1 MAVIRDTVLLPGFQ
15 YIAKQLEK
23 GSLDGV
29 IDSLDELIQGC
40 VVPEAETVFKN
51 IRDWF
56 VLYQENESDARSFL
70 EEMIYTP
77 AQCGQCL
84 ICQQCQQI
92 FLIEL
97 YEKFYSDSKFEDLK
111 AGIKNNNYYVL
122 ERLPENLYRHLDA
135 KTKVGE
141 YYWEHC
147 KNLRRTESFVNKF
160 VVLKGMSSSTPA
172 ILNGAFNT
180 QAYHGGGLY
189 FNWSGFGIA
198 IDPGY
203 HFVENMHNVGLSIL
217 DIDAVVI
224 THEHIDH
231 TNDIRILDDLNYS
244 LTDYLRDEK
253 RNHTINWY
261 LDGVTYELVKTLQK
275 NGSGFSDRTN
285 RIYKIMPKEQNI
297 VWEEKGKEITQQQI
311 DCISEQGIRIFE
323 KGNSSITMKAGM
335 TFHERDRGGSDSDK
349 IHYLKHTFAS
359 AFELKGESVERKIFY
374 SSDTCYRDSLGEYA
388 KGADI
393 VVANISS
400 IYEGDLLKIE
410 PKKTHLGYMGCFE
423 LLESMKET
431 PPALFL
437 ISEFWNAKADIRFD
451 ITHYMKDEILRLQ
464 GKNFQKT
471 KIIPTEIGMQADLIK
486 LTMQCAVCRKFVDD
500 FIIMRPAK
508 GYSEIKCVCSNCYY

>member
-1 MAVIRDTVLLPGFQ
+1 
-15 YIAKQLEK
+15 
-23 GSLDGV
+23 
-29 IDSLDELIQGC
+29 
-40 VVPEAETVFKN
+40 
-51 IRDWF
+51 
-56 VLYQENESDARSFL
+56 
-70 EEMIYTP
+70 
-77 AQCGQCL
+77 
-84 ICQQCQQI
+84 
-92 FLIEL
+92 
-97 YEKFYSDSKFEDLK
+97 
-111 AGIKNNNYYVL
+111 
-122 ERLPENLYRHLDA
+122 
-135 KTKVGE
+135 
-141 YYWEHC
+141 
-147 KNLRRTESFVNKF
+147 
-160 VVLKGMSSSTPA
+160 
-172 ILNGAFNT
+172 
-180 QAYHGGGLY
+180 
-189 FNWSGFGIA
+189 
-198 IDPGY
+198 
-203 HFVENMHNVGLSIL
+203 
-217 DIDAVVI
+217 
-224 THEHIDH
+224 
-231 TNDIRILDDLNYS
+231 
-244 LTDYLRDEK
+244 
-253 RNHTINWY
+253 
-261 LDGVTYELVKTLQK
+261 
-275 NGSGFSDRTN
+275 
-285 RIYKIMPKEQNI
+285 MPKEQNI

-423 LLESMKET
+423 LLESMKEA